1 MWPPSFSSSVSFS
14 SKTQTEGLEA
24 VGWVMTH
31 PTVLGEA
38 VAIGILTDLRA
49 TYNEDFPGFTLTRF
63 DGSTIVV

>member
-1 MWPPSFSSSVSFS
+1 
-14 SKTQTEGLEA
+14 
-24 VGWVMTH
+24 MTH

>member
-1 MWPPSFSSSVSFS
+1 MRPYKKIPLVLFR
-14 SKTQTEGLEA
+14 A